1 MLPGASKRVPEG
13 GPQTQ
18 LREIVKGE
26 GGREKGRDKATMPCA
41 EEREGGGE
49 LARGL
54 HVSVDMHGCCPVKDQ
69 ICLALEDV
77 EESSALELEE
87 IV

>member
-1 MLPGASKRVPEG
+1 
-13 GPQTQ
+13 
-18 LREIVKGE
+18 
-26 GGREKGRDKATMPCA
+26 MPCA